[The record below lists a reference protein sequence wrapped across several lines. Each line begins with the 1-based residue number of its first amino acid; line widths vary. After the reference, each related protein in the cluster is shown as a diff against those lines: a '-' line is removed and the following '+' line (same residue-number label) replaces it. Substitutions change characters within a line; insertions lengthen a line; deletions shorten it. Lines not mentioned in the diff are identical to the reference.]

1 MKIDVKHIAQLA
13 NLTLTDEEIPKF
25 EKQLSDILTYI
36 ETLNKLDTEQVEPT
50 YQVTGLTN
58 VLREDSNPQKSL
70 SQEEALKPAHKK
82 HDGYFV
88 VDQILEEK

>member
-1 MKIDVKHIAQLA
+1 MKIDVKHIAKLA
-13 NLTLTDEEIPKF
+13 NLTLNDEEIPKF

-36 ETLNKLDTEQVEPT
+36 ETLNKLNTEKVNPT

-58 VLREDSNPQKSL
+58 VLRTDEKITESL

-82 HDGYFV
+82 SDGYFV

>member
-1 MKIDVKHIAQLA
+1 MKIDVKHIAKLA

-36 ETLNKLDTEQVEPT
+36 ETLNKLDTSKVEPT

-58 VLREDSNPQKSL
+58 VMRNDDNPEESFT
-70 SQEEALKPAHKK
+70 QEEAVKPAHNK
-82 HDGYFV
+82 HKGYFV
-88 VDQILEEK
+88 VEQILEEK

>member
-1 MKIDVKHIAQLA
+1 MKIDVKHIAKLA

-36 ETLNKLDTEQVEPT
+36 ETLNKLDTSKVEPT

-58 VLREDSNPQKSL
+58 VMRNDDKPEKSFT
-70 SQEEALKPAHKK
+70 QEEATKPARHK

-88 VDQILEEK
+88 VEQILEEK